1 MFSLSR
7 VVFQV
12 GQKTDLLRRRSGLLQ
27 RSLFSNGT
35 AKASKGDGVK
45 KGLLPVRLLHF
56 LNRPVVRYSMR
67 AVRTGVLIFGIAG
80 AAYSYGQMELLD
92 DPEGHQANMFYAVVS
107 QNNST
112 NHFLSFYDKDNLYDL
127 ASNLKCK
134 AYCYGIDSENRQY
147 KRIAIK
153 NSEPMWVHSFRVQKV
168 FARVKQAALL
178 MWEERVENLE
188 KKIQRTKLQAKVAG
202 KAPDDGS
209 LNKLQEELRQ
219 VKVKRNAL
227 RKPWNLVMLRNENPN
242 AFVHGFLPQKI
253 FIHTGAMKYF
263 VESDEELALLLG
275 HELSHYLQGHTKTLM
290 LESAVCK
297 ALVTVVMA
305 MIDPSG
311 GIGGFAIEMLLPWID
326 SLIMAANSRECES
339 EADMV
344 GLEIVSRACYNPSK
358 AVKLFSN
365 MKNFE
370 AQFKPSKGYNML
382 ATHPLSSEREVAA
395 CEASTR
401 FHKLHYSASCSKTQS
416 TFSSIFKA

>member
-1 MFSLSR
+1 MGSTL
-7 VVFQV
+7 
-12 GQKTDLLRRRSGLLQ
+12 KTDNTR
-27 RSLFSNGT
+27 
-35 AKASKGDGVK
+35 
-45 KGLLPVRLLHF
+45 
-56 LNRPVVRYSMR
+56 
-67 AVRTGVLIFGIAG
+67 
-80 AAYSYGQMELLD
+80 E
-92 DPEGHQANMFYAVVS
+92 S
-107 QNNST
+107 Q
-112 NHFLSFYDKDNLYDL
+112 L
-127 ASNLKCK
+127 
-134 AYCYGIDSENRQY
+134 
-147 KRIAIK
+147 K

-168 FARVKQAALL
+168 FARVKHATLL

-209 LNKLQEELRQ
+209 LNGLLEELYQ
-219 VKVKRNAL
+219 VKIKRNAL
-227 RKPWNLVMLRNENPN
+227 RKPWNLVMLMNENPN

-290 LESAVCK
+290 LETAVCK
-297 ALVTVVMA
+297 AIVTVAMA

-311 GIGGFAIEMLLPWID
+311 GIGGFAMEMLLPWID

-365 MKNFE
+365 MKKFE
-370 AQFKPSKGYNML
+370 TDFKGNK
-382 ATHPLSSEREVAA
+382 
-395 CEASTR
+395 
-401 FHKLHYSASCSKTQS
+401 
-416 TFSSIFKA
+416 IWI